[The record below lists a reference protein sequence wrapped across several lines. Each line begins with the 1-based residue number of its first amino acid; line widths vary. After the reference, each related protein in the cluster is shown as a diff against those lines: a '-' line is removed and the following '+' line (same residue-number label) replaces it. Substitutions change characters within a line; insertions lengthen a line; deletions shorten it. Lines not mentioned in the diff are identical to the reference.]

1 MWRTVL
7 AVLGGLVAWV
17 VIVTLINF
25 GLRAAL
31 PGYTAA
37 EHTLDF
43 TLTMKIARLTM
54 AAATSLLAGVA
65 TRAIA
70 PSSRWAPWIAGGVLL
85 LLFLPQHIYIWDKFP
100 VWYHLSFLMPL
111 VPLVVLGARPGRK
124 AALQ

>member
-1 MWRTVL
+1 MWRNVL
-7 AVLGGLVAWV
+7 AVLGGLVAWA

-37 EHTLDF
+37 EHSLDF
-43 TLTMKIARLTM
+43 TLTMKIARLCM
-54 AAATSLLAGVA
+54 AAVTSLLAGAA

-70 PSSRWAPWIAGGVLL
+70 PASRWVPWIVGEVMLAV
-85 LLFLPQHIYIWDKFP
+85 FLPQHIYIWDKFP
-100 VWYHLSFLMPL
+100 VWYHLSFLLPL

-124 AALQ
+124 AAMP